1 MVREFS
7 IVQSIVVDHYGS
19 IENVQKIGV
28 VADFF
33 LLKALEGVL
42 HQ

>member
-1 MVREFS
+1 M
-7 IVQSIVVDHYGS
+7 
-19 IENVQKIGV
+19 GV

-42 HQ
+42 HTDRN